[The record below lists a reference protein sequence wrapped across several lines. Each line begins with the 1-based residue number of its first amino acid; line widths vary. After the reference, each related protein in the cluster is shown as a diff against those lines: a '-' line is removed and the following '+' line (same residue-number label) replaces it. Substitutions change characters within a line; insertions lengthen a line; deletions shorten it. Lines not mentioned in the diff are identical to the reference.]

1 MTNPKLCAI
10 LKLYVRFFRG
20 KVTPPKNWRKKSMSI
35 TRKMLKGMS
44 LTDEQIDTIIE
55 AHSETV
61 DALKDERD
69 KFKADA
75 EKLASVQKELDALKA
90 TGGDYEKKYTE
101 LKKEYDEY
109 KAGQDAIAEKTAKET
124 AYKEMLKSAG
134 VSEKRIA
141 SIMRVTNL
149 ADIKLDKDGKL
160 KDHDKLVEAVK
171 SEWSDFIDTKVEK
184 GADTKNPPDNSGGKM
199 TKDQI
204 LQIKDTAERQ
214 RAIAENHELFGF

>member
-1 MTNPKLCAI
+1 MA
-10 LKLYVRFFRG
+10 V
-20 KVTPPKNWRKKSMSI
+20 

-44 LTDEQIDTIIE
+44 LTEEQIDTIIE

-75 EKLASVQKELDALKA
+75 ERLAVVEKELKELKA
-90 TGGDYEKKYTE
+90 TGGDFEQKYND
-101 LKKEYDEY
+101 LKKEFDGY
-109 KAGQDAIAEKTAKET
+109 KSEQNAIAEKTAKET
-124 AYKEMLKSAG
+124 AYKEMLKDAG

-149 ADIKLDKDGKL
+149 ADIKVDKDGKL
-160 KDHDKLVEAVK
+160 KDYEKLVDGVK
-171 SEWSDFIDTKVEK
+171 SEWSDFIETKLQK
-184 GADTKNPPDNSGGKM
+184 GADVKNPPDGSGSKM
-199 TKDQI
+199 TKDEI
-204 LQIKDTAERQ
+204 LNIKDTTERQ